1 MVFALAPAITEDRQS
16 VFPTLS
22 RTAQRPLPLGR
33 WPLKRGFLV
42 GLAGFE
48 PTTFGPPDRRAN
60 QAAPQP
66 VEGTP

>member
-1 MVFALAPAITEDRQS
+1 MAPRS
-16 VFPTLS
+16 Y
-22 RTAQRPLPLGR
+22 
-33 WPLKRGFLV
+33 LV

-66 VEGTP
+66 VEVVTLAEAEVSLGITEFIAGSAEIP